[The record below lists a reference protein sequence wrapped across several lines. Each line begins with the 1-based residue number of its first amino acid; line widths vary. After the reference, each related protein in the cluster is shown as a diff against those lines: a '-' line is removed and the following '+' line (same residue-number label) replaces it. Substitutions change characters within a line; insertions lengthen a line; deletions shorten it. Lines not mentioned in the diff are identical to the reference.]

1 MTEFKQKKIHLAI
14 VVDEYGGTSG
24 LITLEDILEEIVGDI
39 SDEFDESSL
48 RYSQLDKFNFIFEG
62 KTSLKD
68 FYKTIELENSSSF
81 DKIRA
86 EAETLAGFLLEAT
99 QEIPKPGQ
107 EYTLE
112 GYLFTIETVENK
124 RIQRVKVT
132 IPKN

>member
-1 MTEFKQKKIHLAI
+1 MWL
-14 VVDEYGGTSG
+14 
-24 LITLEDILEEIVGDI
+24 
-39 SDEFDESSL
+39 
-48 RYSQLDKFNFIFEG
+48 

-68 FYKTIELENSSSF
+68 FYKTIELEDSSSF